1 VAVAPAPT
9 DSLTTVGPKVV
20 PGGAPVPQL
29 GDGRLWAAP
38 RPALPAD
45 VADVL
50 YSGKKPEPAD
60 SVVVGRLRAM
70 VDSVNRMIDQEQTE
84 HRLPSWVTDVGGKKF
99 GLDSSGIYVAG
110 VKIPS
115 AVLAALGSALPPGN
129 WGEAMR
135 NRQQAEMS
143 ADLLQAARRAATL
156 EEFRKYVR
164 EIRQRKQAERDAGRR
179 ARGDTLPPPRR
190 DTTGVVP

>member
-1 VAVAPAPT
+1 
-9 DSLTTVGPKVV
+9 
-20 PGGAPVPQL
+20 
-29 GDGRLWAAP
+29 
-38 RPALPAD
+38 
-45 VADVL
+45 
-50 YSGKKPEPAD
+50 
-60 SVVVGRLRAM
+60 
-70 VDSVNRMIDQEQTE
+70 
-84 HRLPSWVTDVGGKKF
+84 VTDVGGKKF

-156 EEFRKYVR
+156 EQFRQYVR
-164 EIRQRKQAERDAGRR
+164 EIRQRKQAERDTGRR
-179 ARGDTLPPPRR
+179 ARGDTLPPPRP
-190 DTTGVVP
+190 DTTRVVP